1 MRYPEEE
8 NCTQGLVGES
18 LVTFSVAST
27 VLQTAV
33 NSDFEYS
40 SMACFAIG
48 LAVFLGHSLLIPF
61 EWVLPDHSVKL
72 FWRRLLDARRTRFN
86 TFGFS
91 GWVRWLEPEALL
103 VCTVF
108 WSMRHTQFMSR
119 GVPPAAFKRKA
130 ASSGL
135 CGHQGTRSPYSGAS
149 ARRMVECVFRLLV
162 GVGAFTP
169 KRATS
174 CCARLRSEHV
184 CAASCHDF
192 ARCPP
197 HLRELARGVRS
208 HSSHKSAS
216 MSFWSSVPIF
226 FFCSFRFAR

>member
-1 MRYPEEE
+1 M
-8 NCTQGLVGES
+8 
-18 LVTFSVAST
+18 TFSLAFT
-27 VLQTAV
+27 VLQTKV
-33 NSDFEYS
+33 NSDFKSS

-61 EWVLPDHSVKL
+61 NWVLPDHSVKL

-91 GWVRWLEPEALL
+91 GWVRWLEPLALL

-108 WSMRHTQFMSR
+108 WSMRRTQFMSR
-119 GVPPAAFKRKA
+119 GVPSAACKSKA
-130 ASSGL
+130 ASSGP
-135 CGHQGTRSPYSGAS
+135 CYHQGARSPCSGAS
-149 ARRMVECVFRLLV
+149 ARRMVECVFRLLG

-169 KRATS
+169 KRAMS

-192 ARCPP
+192 ARWPA
-197 HLRELARGVRS
+197 HFRELARGVRS
-208 HSSHKSAS
+208 HSSHRSAS

-226 FFCSFRFAR
+226 FFCSFRLARRC